1 MLKFDEEGARRIE
14 KLYASP
20 DVEAQRKHVLSLL
33 TPKAG
38 ERVLD
43 VGSGPGYLVAP
54 IAEAVGPTGVVHG
67 VDPSSAMNSLAA
79 ARTAD
84 MPWVHFD
91 ECGANTLPFADG
103 VFDVAVSTQVY
114 EYVADVSGAL
124 RELRRVLRP
133 GGRALVLD
141 TDADSLVWHTTDRLL
156 HRRVLAAWE
165 DHLVHPRL
173 PRVLAG
179 LLRRAGFHVTE
190 QLVHVMFN
198 AQMAPD
204 AFSTSYMNSIAQFV
218 AGRRGLTAVDVE
230 AWLTDLRAR
239 NDEGDYLYSINRY
252 IFLATAA

>member
-1 MLKFDEEGARRIE
+1 MLKFDNEGARRTE

-33 TPKAG
+33 APQAG
-38 ERVLD
+38 ECVLD
-43 VGSGPGYLVAP
+43 VGSGPGYLVAS
-54 IAEAVGPTGVVHG
+54 IAEAVGPTGAVHG

-79 ARTAD
+79 ARAAD
-84 MPWVHFD
+84 MPWVHFE
-91 ECGANTLPFADG
+91 ECGANALPFADG
-103 VFDVAVSTQVY
+103 VFDAAVSTQVY
-114 EYVADVSGAL
+114 EYVADISGAL

-141 TDADSLVWHTTDRLL
+141 TDADSLVWHTSDRLL

-179 LLRRAGFHVTE
+179 LMRRAGFHVTE

-198 AQMAPD
+198 AQMTPD

-218 AGRRGLTAVDVE
+218 VGRRGLTAAEVE

-252 IFLATAA
+252 MFLATAA